1 MSIVSIVRGEDPDR
15 MVREALELLGGLE
28 SIVSGNN
35 AMIKPNL
42 GVWGTPNILRWLNR
56 SMTTK
61 PEIVVA

>member
-35 AMIKPNL
+35 ALIKPNL
-42 GVWGTPNILRWLNR
+42 
-56 SMTTK
+56 
-61 PEIVVA
+61 